1 MVDDEWDSSHGFST
15 DGDIMHEDSMHKD
28 SMHKD
33 SMQNDSMESTRA
45 PGHSDEWY
53 PWYSRAVSRACALP
67 HSHLQFLTT
76 GYHVRCHR
84 EYSMLGIFRA
94 AN

>member
-1 MVDDEWDSSHGFST
+1 MVDDEWDFSRDFST
-15 DGDIMHEDSMHKD
+15 DGDVTMHEDSMQD
-28 SMHKD
+28 
-33 SMQNDSMESTRA
+33 DSMESTRT

-53 PWYSRAVSRACALP
+53 PWYSRAVSRTCAFP
-67 HSHLQFLTT
+67 HSHLQILTT

-84 EYSMLGIFRA
+84 EYSALSIFRA